1 MKFFVKICVLILL
14 SCHVQSKKLWWE
26 TMSLYQVYPR
36 SFMDSDGDG
45 IGDLKGIESR
55 LSHLVDSHV
64 DAFWLSP
71 IYKSPMVDYG
81 YDASSFTEIDK
92 IFGTNADFE
101 SLVREAHKLSLK
113 VIMDFVPNHSSDQHE
128 WFQKSV
134 KGIEPYT
141 DYYVWHKGHKI
152 NNTIKEPNNWR
163 SVFGGSAWTWNE
175 QRQAFYLHQFGFT
188 QPDLNYRNEKLSEE
202 MKNVLRFWMD
212 RGVDGFRIDA
222 TPYIFEDER
231 FLDEPLSG
239 ISDVNDYSY
248 TISIYTKDQPKNY
261 ELMSEWRK
269 VVDDY
274 SAKVD
279 QVPRVLMV
287 EAYAN
292 NSMTMKYYTSGIH
305 FPFNFI
311 LMDIKNSS
319 TAQDI
324 KNFVDK
330 WMLTMPQGAT
340 ANWVT
345 GNHDNPRLVSRLGFH
360 RAIAVTT
367 MALLLPGISVTYNG
381 EEIGMVDT
389 PINTTDPSRFRDPVR
404 SPFQWDNSTSA
415 GFSTNPKTWLPVNKN
430 YKTLNLEF
438 QKATKESYYNYYR
451 ELATFRKTSSIRN
464 GNLELKVLDN
474 DILAFARKAKG
485 KNSVYVVINLNNQT
499 KTINLRKFKN
509 TPGQI
514 TIYKATPGVDIQSN
528 GLVKSDAAKIPPNAT
543 VIFIGKNKK
552 NRH

>member
-1 MKFFVKICVLILL
+1 
-14 SCHVQSKKLWWE
+14 
-26 TMSLYQVYPR
+26 
-36 SFMDSDGDG
+36 MDSDGDG
-45 IGDLKGIESR
+45 IGDLKGIEKR
-55 LSHLVDSHV
+55 LGHLVDSHI

-71 IYKSPMVDYG
+71 IYKSPMIDYG

-92 IFGTNADFE
+92 IFGTNKDFE
-101 SLVREAHKLSLK
+101 ELVQEAHKLSLK
-113 VIMDFVPNHSSDQHE
+113 VIMDFVPNHSSDQHD

-141 DYYVWHKGHKI
+141 DYYVWHKGHELNGTK
-152 NNTIKEPNNWR
+152 KEPNNWR
-163 SVFGGSAWTWNE
+163 SVFGGSAWSWNE
-175 QRQAFYLHQFGFT
+175 QRQAFYLHQFGKT

-202 MKNVLRFWMD
+202 MKNILRFWMD

-239 ISDVNDYSY
+239 ISDVNDYAY

-261 ELMSEWRK
+261 ELMKEWRK

-274 SAKVD
+274 TDKVD
-279 QVPRVLMV
+279 QIPRVLMV

-292 NSMTMKYYTSGIH
+292 TSMTMKYYESGIH

-319 TAQDI
+319 NAQDI
-324 KNFVDK
+324 KNIVDQ
-330 WMLTMPQGAT
+330 WMLNMPQGAI

-345 GNHDNPRLVSRLGFH
+345 GNHDNPRLVSRLGLH
-360 RAIAVTT
+360 KALAVTT

-381 EEIGMVDT
+381 EEIGMIDT

-415 GFSTNPKTWLPVNKN
+415 GFSSNPETWLPVNEN

-438 QKATKESYYNYYR
+438 EKAEKESYYNYYR
-451 ELATFRKTSSIRN
+451 DLASLRKTPSVRK
-464 GNLELKVLDN
+464 GKLELKILKKDV
-474 DILAFARKAKG
+474 LAFSRKYKG
-485 KNSVYVVINLNNQT
+485 HKSVYVVINLNNSTQFVNLKKLG
-499 KTINLRKFKN
+499 KTPSKLKL
-509 TPGQI
+509 
-514 TIYKATPGVDIQSN
+514 YKATPGTDLISN
-528 GLVKSDAAKIPPNAT
+528 SLVKSKKVRIPPNTT
-543 VIFIGKNKK
+543 VILIEKGN
-552 NRH
+552 

>member
-1 MKFFVKICVLILL
+1 MRIYMEICVLALL
-14 SCHVQSKKLWWE
+14 TCNVQSTQLWWE

-45 IGDLKGIESR
+45 IGDLKGIEQR
-55 LSHLVDSHV
+55 LGHLVDSHI

-71 IYKSPMVDYG
+71 IYKSPMIDYG

-92 IFGTNADFE
+92 IFGTNEDFE
-101 SLVREAHKLSLK
+101 NLVKAAHKRSLK
-113 VIMDFVPNHSSDQHE
+113 VIMDFVPNHSSDQHD

-152 NNTIKEPNNWR
+152 NGTIKEPNNWR

-175 QRQAFYLHQFGFT
+175 QRQAFYLHQFGIT
-188 QPDLNYRNEKLSEE
+188 QPDLNYRNEKLSDE
-202 MKNVLRFWMD
+202 MKNILRFWMD
-212 RGVDGFRIDA
+212 KGVDGFRIDA

-239 ISDVNDYSY
+239 ISDMNDYAY

-261 ELMSEWRK
+261 ELMKEWRK
-269 VVDDY
+269 VVDNY
-274 SAKVD
+274 SDKVD
-279 QVPRVLMV
+279 HIPRVMMV

-292 NSMTMKYYTSGIH
+292 ISMTMKYYESGIN

-324 KNFVDK
+324 KNIVDQ
-330 WMLTMPQGAT
+330 WMLNMPQGAT
-340 ANWVT
+340 SNWVT
-345 GNHDNPRLVSRLGFH
+345 GNHDNPRLVSRIGLH
-360 RAIAVTT
+360 RALAVTT

-415 GFSTNPKTWLPVNKN
+415 GFSSNLQTWLPVNEN

-438 QKATKESYYNYYR
+438 EKAAGESYYNYYKDIAS
-451 ELATFRKTSSIRN
+451 LRKIPSVRK
-464 GNLELKVLDN
+464 GNLKIKILKN
-474 DILAFARKAKG
+474 DILAFSRKYKG
-485 KNSVYVVINLNNQT
+485 QKSVYVVINLNNFTQFVNLNKFE
-499 KTINLRKFKN
+499 KTSS
-509 TPGQI
+509 QI
-514 TIYKATPGVDIQSN
+514 TLYKATPGTDLISN
-528 GLVKSDAAKIPPNAT
+528 CLIKSNKVRIPPNAT
-543 VIFIGKNKK
+543 VVLIAKE
-552 NRH
+552 H